1 MRARNKHLWVNGWFV
16 MNSHRTRRD
25 SLEERKAQR
34 TQFGMPLN
42 VFYSLFMAS
51 HRQTQIDSLSTQNL
65 SEPDT
70 LPPPCSTSSQPPWPR
85 QEQRIVWCLFL
96 RSLLARNVC
105 MILFFFLFLSA
116 SLPIAETLITPSR
129 CSRFHSNDKAFFL
142 RLVTSQTQRS

>member
-1 MRARNKHLWVNGWFV
+1 
-16 MNSHRTRRD
+16 MNSHHTRRD

-65 SEPDT
+65 SEPEPS
-70 LPPPCSTSSQPPWPR
+70 LLPAPPPPSRVASAGTKNRLVSVLALTFSS
-85 QEQRIVWCLFL
+85 
-96 RSLLARNVC
+96 VC
-105 MILFFFLFLSA
+105 VHDPFFFLFLSA